1 MVSKSGW
8 KHPYN
13 DHLLSSCSL
22 LLPSPFF
29 TLTQQPAAATA
40 LHPRSARLR
49 LGFLA
54 SIGPHHEISRH
65 VLWWEAAGRFR
76 HPNGPTPGSCH
87 RSLHRS
93 GPQNGGICGPDVKNC
108 GARRQNGRVRSEGGE
123 CKEGRE
129 ACPGRSSQRQREGG
143 RGERRRYFVG
153 APRGRG
159 RRRGAWVTSPQR
171 APSPLSRLCR
181 SVVRG
186 PNESDPGLPRP
197 SLVVR
202 EHIQEAE
209 QGQGGDSADAVAADA
224 VLSTSRIHS
233 SSSFLLLLPPPLFRP
248 RLERPRRRRAAS
260 RLERRK
266 GRLTHRGLRCF
277 FLPCRSTA
285 KKTENE
291 EREREKRKG
300 KRSKKRWGERETL
313 LWWRLSVRKKCH
325 SFCLQAATAAAAAA
339 TAPGPTA
346 TTTSAAG

>member
-54 SIGPHHEISRH
+54 SIEPHHEISRH

-76 HPNGPTPGSCH
+76 HPNGPNPGSCH

-108 GARRQNGRVRSEGGE
+108 GARRQNGRVRSEGGNVR
-123 CKEGRE
+123 RE
-129 ACPGRSSQRQREGG
+129 ERHVLAAAARGNE

-181 SVVRG
+181 SVVRA

-209 QGQGGDSADAVAADA
+209 QGQGGDSADADAADA

-233 SSSFLLLLPPPLFRP
+233 SSSFF
-248 RLERPRRRRAAS
+248 AAVASSAVSASS
-260 RLERRK
+260 REASEEESGLSSRGRGK
-266 GRLTHRGLRCF
+266 GGRLTHRGLHCF

-291 EREREKRKG
+291 ERERRGKG
-300 KRSKKRWGERETL
+300 RGVKNGGGRER
-313 LWWRLSVRKKCH
+313 RC
-325 SFCLQAATAAAAAA
+325 CGGGCQ
-339 TAPGPTA
+339 
-346 TTTSAAG
+346 